1 MEKKLDKNTKE
12 KEIDVWLK
20 INVKIN
26 NELEKLKQADKEREE
41 IGKNLATLPENELIN
56 QMDESIKKYEQI
68 LANITLLKTQAEKLK
83 NKIKGKK

>member
-1 MEKKLDKNTKE
+1 MEKKLDTNTKE

-41 IGKNLATLPENELIN
+41 IGKNLATLPENELIK
-56 QMDESIKKYEQI
+56 QMDESIKIYEQI
-68 LANITLLKTQAEKLK
+68 LANITLLKTRAEKLK
-83 NKIKGKK
+83 NIIKGKK

>member
-1 MEKKLDKNTKE
+1 MDKKSVDSLKE
-12 KEIDVWLK
+12 KEIDAWLK

-41 IGKNLATLPENELIN
+41 IGKNLATLPENELIK

-68 LANITLLKTQAEKLK
+68 LTNITLLKTQAEKLK
-83 NKIKGKK
+83 NKIKGTK